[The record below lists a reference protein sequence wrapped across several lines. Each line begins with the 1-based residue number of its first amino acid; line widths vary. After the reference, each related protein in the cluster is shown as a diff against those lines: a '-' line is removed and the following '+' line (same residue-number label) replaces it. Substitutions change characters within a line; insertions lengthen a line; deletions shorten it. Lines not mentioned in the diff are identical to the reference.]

1 MSDSDP
7 QSINVYVYIYIMIV
21 DVSLF
26 VWYSIVLRNLWGGGK
41 KTQLFI
47 HLSLGKAVPFTLES

>member
-7 QSINVYVYIYIMIV
+7 QSINVYIYIYYMIV
-21 DVSLF
+21 YVSLF
-26 VWYSIVLRNLWGGGK
+26 VWYSIVLRNLCGGGE
-41 KTQLFI
+41 TQLFI